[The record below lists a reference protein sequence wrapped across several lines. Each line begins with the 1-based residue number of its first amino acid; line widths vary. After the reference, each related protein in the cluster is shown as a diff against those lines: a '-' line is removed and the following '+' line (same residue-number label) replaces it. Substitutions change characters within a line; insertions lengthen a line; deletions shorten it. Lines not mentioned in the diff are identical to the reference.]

1 MNDFKST
8 NTQKKIKVWDGAVRL
23 FHWVLVVVFCL
34 SAYSAFQDKF
44 GIYADMHLN
53 AGIAIIILVVWRI
66 AWGIAGSETARF
78 RHFVKS
84 PSIVIQHL
92 KHTFSKLPY
101 REIGHNPLGG
111 LSVILMLFL
120 LLAQALMGL
129 FASDGMI
136 FSGPLARDVAGSL
149 SSDLTTWHKLLGRI
163 LIGVVVF
170 HVVVVL
176 LYAALKRVNLIWP
189 MITGT
194 TKSDSEVTAPKM
206 RPAWQAL
213 ILFFAAGAAVCLSIF

>member
-1 MNDFKST
+1 MSNV
-8 NTQKKIKVWDGAVRL
+8 NAEKKINVWDGSVRL

-44 GIYADMHLN
+44 GLYADMHLN
-53 AGIAIIILVVWRI
+53 AGVAIIILVVWRI

-78 RHFVKS
+78 SHFVKS
-84 PSIVIQHL
+84 PAAIFQHL

-111 LSVILMLFL
+111 LSVVLMLLL

-136 FSGPLARDVAGSL
+136 FSGPFARDVTGSL
-149 SSDLTTWHKLLGRI
+149 SSDLTTWHKFLGRI

-176 LYAALKRVNLIWP
+176 LYAVLKRVNLIWP

-194 TKSDSEVTAPKM
+194 IKADSQALGPKM
-206 RPAWQAL
+206 KPMWQAL